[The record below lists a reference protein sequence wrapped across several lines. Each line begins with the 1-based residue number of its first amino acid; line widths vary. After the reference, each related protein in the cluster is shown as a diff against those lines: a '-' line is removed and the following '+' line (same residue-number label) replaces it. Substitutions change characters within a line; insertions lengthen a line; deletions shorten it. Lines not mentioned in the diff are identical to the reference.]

1 MERKKRN
8 EREANRIHCRQTRER
23 KKEKE
28 RMLKEEVEALT
39 LYRAIVEDGPDLFS
53 CHRVELDAPFT

>member
-28 RMLKEEVEALT
+28 RMLKEVPRSMYQYVT
-39 LYRAIVEDGPDLFS
+39 
-53 CHRVELDAPFT
+53 